1 MSPHGIVK
9 WHFSNI
15 EKDDRGVFETRGFA
29 CEIVAWRFLTH
40 LSKHELIDYLL
51 RELQPILPVSD
62 SSSEADEA
70 FISRPLSARMASN
83 DDINERSRLLYEDRT
98 TPNKRPKIRE
108 PDREDGS
115 RTWSSRMSESTDHDP
130 TLSFVGL
137 NALEIATVAG
147 AKRFLSQRVVQDVI
161 NGIWAGDIIFWE
173 SMSTHTRKRAQMYH
187 PRKADLFC
195 RLRVPQYQKAFE
207 AAFFAIF
214 LILYY
219 AVLVER
225 NPRHITVVEVLLY
238 IWISAFAYDEFGEFT
253 DAGTLFYAADFWS
266 LWDVGIVGIGVAY
279 LILRESRRTGIVTV
293 PAGPW
298 LALLKNTPGRSE
310 SGHLGRTRLRS
321 DQANYA
327 DENPVTLGI
336 IGLSRH
342 SNHIINISFDILS
355 LEALFLV
362 PRVCSLLSLNTYFGT
377 LVGKPG

>member
-1 MSPHGIVK
+1 MSPHGYNFCFDVPSQPIPSFYRSDPITRIVK

-187 PRKADLFC
+187 PRYGEVAWGLPMTH
-195 RLRVPQYQKAFE
+195 LMLTAIQK
-207 AAFFAIF
+207 
-214 LILYY
+214 
-219 AVLVER
+219 
-225 NPRHITVVEVLLY
+225 
-238 IWISAFAYDEFGEFT
+238 S
-253 DAGTLFYAADFWS
+253 
-266 LWDVGIVGIGVAY
+266 
-279 LILRESRRTGIVTV
+279 
-293 PAGPW
+293 
-298 LALLKNTPGRSE
+298 
-310 SGHLGRTRLRS
+310 
-321 DQANYA
+321 
-327 DENPVTLGI
+327 
-336 IGLSRH
+336 
-342 SNHIINISFDILS
+342 
-355 LEALFLV
+355 
-362 PRVCSLLSLNTYFGT
+362 
-377 LVGKPG
+377 